1 MNRFWVGGDVSKR
14 KIDVALMDERSKY
27 KSRVFENTSV
37 GHAALMNWLVEHG
50 AALQTTHVCME
61 STGPYSEA
69 PATALVDAGWRVS
82 VVNPA
87 RVKGFAQG
95 ELSRNKTDKSDAKL
109 LARFC
114 KQQEPEAWQPAPLE
128 YRQLRALVDR
138 LVALKEMHQ
147 QECNRLESHELGGHD
162 QAIASVQQ
170 HLDWLDQRIRE
181 LQRQID
187 DHIDGNPQLRRDAEL
202 MQSIPGVG
210 ATTISRVMAYVGDI
224 RRFKSAKALAAFI
237 GVTPMLKESGSSV
250 KGRTMISRIGHKA
263 ARQALYMPGVVA
275 MKYNPTIKAM
285 RERLL
290 ATGLAKKAI
299 VCASMRK
306 LVHQI
311 FAIVKSGKPFDPSM
325 GLRRLDFQDGI

>member
-1 MNRFWVGGDVSKR
+1 MNQFWVGVDVSKR
-14 KIDVALMDERSKY
+14 KLDVALMDERNKY
-27 KSRVFENTSV
+27 KSRVFDNTAA
-37 GHAALMNWLVEHG
+37 GHGALLKWLVERG
-50 AALQTTHVCME
+50 ATAAGTRLCLE

-69 PATALVDAGWRVS
+69 PATALFDAGWSVS

-95 ELSRNKTDKSDAKL
+95 ELVRNKTDRSDATL

-114 KQQEPEAWQPAPLE
+114 AAMEPDAWEPPPLE

-138 LVALKEMHQ
+138 LDALKEMHQ
-147 QECNRLESHELGGHD
+147 QECNRLESHELAA
-162 QAIASVQQ
+162 QERAIASVQQ
-170 HLDWLDQRIRE
+170 HLDWLQARMDE

-187 DHIDGNPQLRRDAEL
+187 DHIDGHPKLRDDAEL
-202 MQSIPGVG
+202 MRSIPGVG
-210 ATTISRVMAYVGDI
+210 NTTTSRVMAYVGDI

-237 GVTPMLKESGSSV
+237 GVTPRLKESGTSV
-250 KGRTMISRIGHKA
+250 KGRTTMSRTGHKT
-263 ARQALYMPGVVA
+263 ARQALYMPGIVA

-290 ATGLAKKAI
+290 ATGMATKAI
-299 VCASMRK
+299 VGASMRK

-311 FAIVKSGKPFDPSM
+311 YAIVRSGKPFDPSM
-325 GLRRLDFQDGI
+325 GIAQLDFQDGI